1 MKEWMNENWTEDY
14 NVMRMGTVDIW
25 LWSIIPTIKKIL
37 LTVPPTSWSEWQ
49 VMLQKLIGIR
59 IILVHSLNNASVC
72 QSPCHIYKHLSSP
85 NVQNLSEN
93 QMEQKHNS
101 LSFKELYNNWR
112 NSFIWICRDFV
123 ISNIVL
129 LRTLESNCWAR
140 IPCKETC
147 LLLKLPQLKLSTLQL
162 GLMYIKT
169 NELHLSRNYVLYLTL
184 TFPIFWTH

>member
-1 MKEWMNENWTEDY
+1 
-14 NVMRMGTVDIW
+14 MRMGTVDIW